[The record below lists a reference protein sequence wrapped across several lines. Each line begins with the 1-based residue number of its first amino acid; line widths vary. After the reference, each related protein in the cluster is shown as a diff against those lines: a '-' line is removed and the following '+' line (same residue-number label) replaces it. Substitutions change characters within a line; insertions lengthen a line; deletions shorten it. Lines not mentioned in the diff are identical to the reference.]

1 MWMMMMYEKEVMII
15 LPAFDFG
22 FYFQRK
28 AHFPVTGTL
37 CFELPG
43 GKQKYL
49 SIAFQISYSRRK
61 FEKRPVKY
69 SKPYLSFNNFY

>member
-49 SIAFQISYSRRK
+49 LLFK
-61 FEKRPVKY
+61 FHIRDANLKNVP
-69 SKPYLSFNNFY
+69 